1 MRTDA
6 DPTRRRVMT
15 DMERQPISARVSTAD
30 WLAWGALALAAIA
43 AAAGLFVPHLYRDTD
58 AWVRQAQASDLT
70 TLALAVPIL
79 GIGLW
84 QARRGSALGR
94 LVALG
99 ALAFLAYGYAI
110 FAFAVETN
118 PMTPLHYA
126 ILSLATWSIGLIL
139 TGTGVAAGTETA
151 VPRRTTGIYLL
162 ATAALF
168 ALLWLAQIAGSIASG
183 EPAPELARL
192 GLAANPVWALDL
204 AFALP
209 AFAVV
214 GIGLLRDHGWAAPAA
229 MATLVF
235 AAVMGT
241 SILAIF
247 GFDAMAGAA
256 VDPLPVVLIGGIV
269 LAAVGLLIWRR
280 GQWRS
285 HWEVP
290 VSPQP

>member
-1 MRTDA
+1 MHKKLI
-6 DPTRRRVMT
+6 PTR
-15 DMERQPISARVSTAD
+15 PASD
-30 WLAWGALALAAIA
+30 WLAWSALVLAAIA
-43 AAAGLFVPHLYRDTD
+43 ATAGLFIPGLYRDSEG
-58 AWVRQAQASDLT
+58 WVRQARASDLT
-70 TLALAVPIL
+70 TLALVVPIL

-84 QARRGSALGR
+84 RARRGSILGR

-126 ILSLATWSIGLIL
+126 ILGLATWSIGLSL
-139 TGTGVAAGTETA
+139 AGWNVEPTAEAASGP
-151 VPRRTTGIYLL
+151 VPRRTTGIFLL

-168 ALLWLAQIAGSIASG
+168 ALLWLGQIAGSIASG
-183 EPAPELARL
+183 ERAPELVRL
-192 GLAANPVWALDL
+192 GVTANPVWALDL

-209 AFAVV
+209 VFAVV
-214 GIGLLRDHGWAAPAA
+214 GIGLLRGRDWAARAA
-229 MATLVF
+229 VATLTF
-235 AAVMGT
+235 TAVMGA

-256 VDPLPVVLIGGIV
+256 VDPMPVVLIGSIV
-269 LAAVGLLIWRR
+269 LVALGLLVWRR
-280 GQWRS
+280 GQWWS

-290 VSPQP
+290 FSPQP